1 MNCQYI
7 FIIYYELFVIPYE
20 LLYNVCG
27 GKENKNMNYYSDME
41 QRQII
46 SDNLKLL
53 IDSSGKDQKQVAI
66 DLNVN
71 PPTFNQWVMGKA
83 IPQIHM
89 LRKIAQYFHVKLT
102 DIIDPKES
110 NGTQEDICSLP
121 NKYAREYS
129 ELDDERKK
137 VVHNTIDSEYRMFR
151 EKLRE
156 YQRVMQLDSIDNID
170 DAKII
175 LGNAAAFG
183 GDATEAELIAMANA
197 VKKSRIT

>member
-1 MNCQYI
+1 MNCQCY
-7 FIIYYELFVIPYE
+7 FKIYYELFVISYE
-20 LLYNVCG
+20 LHYNIEW
-27 GKENKNMNYYSDME
+27 GKGDYSMNYYSDME

-53 IDSSGKDQKQVAI
+53 IDGSGKDQKTVAI
-66 DLNVN
+66 DLEVN

-110 NGTQEDICSLP
+110 DDTLEDICSLP
-121 NKYAREYS
+121 GKYAREYS

-137 VVHNTIDSEYRMFR
+137 VIHNTIDSEYRMFK
-151 EKLRE
+151 EKIRE
-156 YQRVMQLDSIDNID
+156 YQRVMHLEKIDNIN

-183 GDATEAELIAMANA
+183 GDASEEELILMANA
-197 VKKSRIT
+197 VKNSKLT